1 MKIHKEQITLN
12 INDIKEYENNP
23 RINNMAVDDVAESIK
38 QCGYIN
44 PIIVDENNVILAGH
58 TRKKGLE
65 KLGKDKIQV
74 LKVTGLTEEQK
85 KKYRILDNKTAEKS
99 EWDFDKL
106 QQELEELDFEDYDF
120 GFEINNQSEENNPY
134 TAKVDIPHYEIT
146 NEEITLNDCYDTVRA
161 KVLID
166 EIKASSISEDE
177 KKFLIAAAKR
187 HICFNY
193 KNIAEYYAK
202 ASKEMQQLM
211 ENSALVIIDYKKA
224 IANGYAK
231 LYNELTVLRENAE

>member
-58 TRKKGLE
+58 TRLCAIKKI
-65 KLGKDKIQV
+65 GKDKIQV
-74 LKVTGLTEEQK
+74 LKVTGLTEKQK

-120 GFEINNQSEENNPY
+120 GFEEIESVELNNTSRE
-134 TAKVDIPHYEIT
+134 
-146 NEEITLNDCYDTVRA
+146 LN
-161 KVLID
+161 I
-166 EIKASSISEDE
+166 EDYSNDKFE
-177 KKFLIAAAKR
+177 CECPRCGFKFNRKK
-187 HICFNY
+187 
-193 KNIAEYYAK
+193 
-202 ASKEMQQLM
+202 
-211 ENSALVIIDYKKA
+211 
-224 IANGYAK
+224 
-231 LYNELTVLRENAE
+231 

>member
-74 LKVTGLTEEQK
+74 LKVTGLTEKQK

-120 GFEINNQSEENNPY
+120 GFEEIESVELNNTSRE
-134 TAKVDIPHYEIT
+134 
-146 NEEITLNDCYDTVRA
+146 LN
-161 KVLID
+161 I
-166 EIKASSISEDE
+166 EDYSNDKFE
-177 KKFLIAAAKR
+177 CECPRCGFKFNRKK
-187 HICFNY
+187 
-193 KNIAEYYAK
+193 
-202 ASKEMQQLM
+202 
-211 ENSALVIIDYKKA
+211 
-224 IANGYAK
+224 
-231 LYNELTVLRENAE
+231 

>member
-58 TRKKGLE
+58 TRLCAIK

-120 GFEINNQSEENNPY
+120 GFEKPVEFDEE
-134 TAKVDIPHYEIT
+134 A
-146 NEEITLNDCYDTVRA
+146 
-161 KVLID
+161 
-166 EIKASSISEDE
+166 IKNLFEDAPEKE
-177 KKFLIAAAKR
+177 KK
-187 HICFNY
+187 
-193 KNIAEYYAK
+193 
-202 ASKEMQQLM
+202 
-211 ENSALVIIDYKKA
+211 KKF
-224 IANGYAK
+224 ITCPHCGG
-231 LYNELTVLRENAE
+231 EIEI

>member
-74 LKVTGLTEEQK
+74 LKVTGLSEEQK

-120 GFEINNQSEENNPY
+120 GFEEIESVELNNTSRE
-134 TAKVDIPHYEIT
+134 
-146 NEEITLNDCYDTVRA
+146 LN
-161 KVLID
+161 I
-166 EIKASSISEDE
+166 EDYSNDKFE
-177 KKFLIAAAKR
+177 CECPRCGFKFNRKK
-187 HICFNY
+187 
-193 KNIAEYYAK
+193 
-202 ASKEMQQLM
+202 
-211 ENSALVIIDYKKA
+211 
-224 IANGYAK
+224 
-231 LYNELTVLRENAE
+231 

>member
-74 LKVTGLTEEQK
+74 LKVTGLTEKQK

-120 GFEINNQSEENNPY
+120 GFEEVEN
-134 TAKVDIPHYEIT
+134 
-146 NEEITLNDCYDTVRA
+146 
-161 KVLID
+161 ID
-166 EIKASSISEDE
+166 FDDE
-177 KKFLIAAAKR
+177 V
-187 HICFNY
+187 
-193 KNIAEYYAK
+193 
-202 ASKEMQQLM
+202 KEK
-211 ENSALVIIDYKKA
+211 ENSKFNNKEEKYTTCPHCGMRFVPIIE
-224 IANGYAK
+224 G
-231 LYNELTVLRENAE
+231 

>member
-1 MKIHKEQITLN
+1 MKIHKEQMTLN

-74 LKVTGLTEEQK
+74 LKVTGLTEKQK

-120 GFEINNQSEENNPY
+120 GFEEIESVELNNTSRE
-134 TAKVDIPHYEIT
+134 
-146 NEEITLNDCYDTVRA
+146 LN
-161 KVLID
+161 I
-166 EIKASSISEDE
+166 EDYSNDKFE
-177 KKFLIAAAKR
+177 CECPRCGFKFNRKK
-187 HICFNY
+187 
-193 KNIAEYYAK
+193 
-202 ASKEMQQLM
+202 
-211 ENSALVIIDYKKA
+211 
-224 IANGYAK
+224 
-231 LYNELTVLRENAE
+231 